1 MTNTKTSM
9 RQKIRQDLLDKRIT
23 SLLPK
28 GEAEQE
34 QIHYIHAINPMD
46 TYIEYLFYKS
56 TKTDYSG
63 NKAHSKVHYIQ
74 VDIFSKGDFTKLQ
87 EALEEVLEEKGYVHE
102 DEFDGYEE
110 DTKLYTHKIRVSYK
124 EML

>member
-9 RQKIRQDLLDKRIT
+9 RQKIREDLLDDRIT

-28 GEAEQE
+28 GEVE

-74 VDIFSKGDFTKLQ
+74 VDIFSKGDFTVLQ
-87 EALEEVLEEKGYVHE
+87 DALEEVLEEKGYKYI

>member
-1 MTNTKTSM
+1 MSM
-9 RQKIRQDLLDKRIT
+9 RQKIRQDLMDSRIT
-23 SLLPK
+23 SLLANK
-28 GEAEQE
+28 D

-63 NKAHSKVHYIQ
+63 NKAHSKVYYIQ
-74 VDIFSKGDFTKLQ
+74 VDIFSKGDFTALQ
-87 EALEEVLEEKGYVHE
+87 DALEQVLEEKGYKYI

-124 EML
+124 EMI

>member
-1 MTNTKTSM
+1 MTM

-28 GEAEQE
+28 GEVD

-56 TKTDYSG
+56 TKDDYSG
-63 NKAHSKVHYIQ
+63 NKAHSKIHYIQ
-74 VDIFSKGDFTKLQ
+74 IDIFSKGDFTKLQ
-87 EALEEVLEEKGYVHE
+87 EALEQVLEEKGYIYE